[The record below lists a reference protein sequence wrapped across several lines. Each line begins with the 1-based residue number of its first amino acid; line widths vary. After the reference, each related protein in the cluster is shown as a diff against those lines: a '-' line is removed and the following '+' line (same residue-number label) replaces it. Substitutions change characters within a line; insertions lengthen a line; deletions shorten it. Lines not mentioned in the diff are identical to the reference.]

1 MSRKKR
7 HGIGKRAKKIASKKL
22 KELSSSTP
30 ILQYYDVKKPVQL
43 SVDASSKGLGTVLLQ
58 DQKPV
63 AYASRA
69 LTTVQQGYSQIEKE
83 LLAIVYGCQKFH
95 QYIYGREV
103 ETDHR
108 PLESIFKKPLHQA
121 PFRLQKMLLQLQS
134 YDLKVRYQLGK
145 EMYLADTLSRSNLKE
160 TQEILVPDLDVDMVA
175 MSPEKYKEFQDAAS
189 QDPVLDSLRSQVL
202 KGWPER

>member
-1 MSRKKR
+1 M
-7 HGIGKRAKKIASKKL
+7 
-22 KELSSSTP
+22 
-30 ILQYYDVKKPVQL
+30 QL

-103 ETDHR
+103 EVETDHR

-134 YDLKVRYQLGK
+134 YDLKVRYQL
-145 EMYLADTLSRSNLKE
+145 
-160 TQEILVPDLDVDMVA
+160 VDMVA

>member
-1 MSRKKR
+1 M
-7 HGIGKRAKKIASKKL
+7 
-22 KELSSSTP
+22 
-30 ILQYYDVKKPVQL
+30 
-43 SVDASSKGLGTVLLQ
+43 
-58 DQKPV
+58 
-63 AYASRA
+63 
-69 LTTVQQGYSQIEKE
+69 
-83 LLAIVYGCQKFH
+83 YGCQKFH

>member
-1 MSRKKR
+1 M
-7 HGIGKRAKKIASKKL
+7 
-22 KELSSSTP
+22 
-30 ILQYYDVKKPVQL
+30 
-43 SVDASSKGLGTVLLQ
+43 
-58 DQKPV
+58 

-108 PLESIFKKPLHQA
+108 PLESIFKEPLYQA
-121 PFRLQKMLLQLQS
+121 SFRLQKMLLQLQS

-160 TQEILVPDLDVDMVA
+160 TEVILISDLDVNMLWDMVA
-175 MSPEKYKEFQDAAS
+175 MSSEKYK
-189 QDPVLDSLRSQVL
+189 
-202 KGWPER
+202 